1 MVAAAIY
8 TVMALMT
15 GKSLR
20 STAIITSRPIPGI
33 PKKRSIKNA
42 PINNAGKFDIT
53 SVIIGIEALRRTC
66 TLKIQLSPTPL
77 ARAVL
82 T

>member
-8 TVMALMT
+8 TVIALIT

-42 PINNAGKFDIT
+42 PMSNAGKVAIT
-53 SVIIGIEALRRTC
+53 SVIIGIEALRKTC
-66 TLKIQLSPTPL
+66 TPKIRLSPTPL
-77 ARAVL
+77 ALAVL